1 VIVRLIEL
9 AEHERL
15 GELTVAA
22 YHALPGGITED
33 SYDAELRDVASRVLA
48 LDTEVL
54 VAVDGAT
61 VLGGVTYVASSA
73 SPYYELDP
81 DPDAA
86 SFRMLAVDP
95 ARQGSGAGRALVAEV
110 VERTRAAGRRRILIH
125 STPWMTGAH
134 AMYDRFGF
142 TRRPQ
147 LDWEPRPGIVLWG
160 FALELG

>member
-1 VIVRLIEL
+1 VIVRSIEP

-22 YHALPGGITED
+22 YHAFPDGITED
-33 SYDAELRDVASRVLA
+33 SYDAELRDVAGRVAA

-54 VAVDGAT
+54 VAVDGTT
-61 VLGGVTYVASSA
+61 VVGGVTYVSSSA

-81 DPDAA
+81 DPDAC

-95 ARQGSGAGRALVAEV
+95 SVQGSGAGRALVAEV
-110 VERTRAAGRRRILIH
+110 VERARSAGRCRMLIH
-125 STPWMTGAH
+125 STPWMRRAH

-142 TRRPQ
+142 TRRPD

-160 FALELG
+160 FGLELM